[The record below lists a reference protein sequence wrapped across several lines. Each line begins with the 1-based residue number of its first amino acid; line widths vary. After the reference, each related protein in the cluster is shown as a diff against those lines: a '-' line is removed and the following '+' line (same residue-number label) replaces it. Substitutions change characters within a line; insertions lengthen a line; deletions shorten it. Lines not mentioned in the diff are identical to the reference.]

1 MNASEHIS
9 PDLQSAY
16 LLGACT
22 EGEARVAREHLTGCN
37 ACARSLDQLR
47 PARAALLEAA
57 PVRSAPA
64 HLKDAVMAEVRREAE
79 LFDAAKAPASNP
91 AARPRLWERLR
102 SPLPALG
109 LAAAAALV
117 VVVGVTGS
125 VPGPL
130 APTVTVSDGEVD
142 SRRAPRGNARL
153 ETEDGRVRLSVAG
166 LPGPGPRPPVSGLAA
181 HRRAAA
187 ALGASAV
194 LGRCQGLRERR
205 AARRHGRRG
214 HRARDLRAGWR
225 VGAAV
230 PGADRRGSDLRDGTG
245 RGATRFAP

>member
-37 ACARSLDQLR
+37 ACAHSLDQLR
-47 PARAALLEAA
+47 PAREALLEAA

-64 HLKDAVMAEVRREAE
+64 YLKDAVMAEVRREAE
-79 LFDAAKAPASNP
+79 LFDAAKAPASTP

-109 LAAAAALV
+109 LAAAAALA

-125 VPGPL
+125 APGPL

-142 SRRAPRGNARL
+142 SRRAPGGNARL

-166 LPGPGPRPPVSGLAA
+166 LPGPGPGRRYQVWLRTGERPPRSAQ
-181 HRRAAA
+181 
-187 ALGASAV
+187 ALFSVDAKGSASVV
-194 LGRCQGLRERR
+194 LVTSEPAGGSVLPSREPI
-205 AARRHGRRG
+205 
-214 HRARDLRAGWR
+214 
-225 VGAAV
+225 VEV
-230 PGADRRGSDLRDGTG
+230 PT
-245 RGATRFAP
+245 

>member
-1 MNASEHIS
+1 VSASEHIS

-37 ACARSLDQLR
+37 ACAHSLDQLR
-47 PARAALLEAA
+47 PAREALLEAA

-64 HLKDAVMAEVRREAE
+64 YLKDAVMAEVRREAE
-79 LFDAAKAPASNP
+79 LFDAAKAPASTP

-109 LAAAAALV
+109 LAAAAALAVV

-125 VPGPL
+125 APGPL

-142 SRRAPRGNARL
+142 SRRAPGGNARL

-166 LPGPGPRPPVSGLAA
+166 LPGPGPGRRYQVWLRTGERPPRSAQALFSVDAKGSASVVLPEGTGAA
-181 HRRAAA
+181 D
-187 ALGASAV
+187 AV
-194 LGRCQGLRERR
+194 LVTSEPAGGSVLPSREPI
-205 AARRHGRRG
+205 
-214 HRARDLRAGWR
+214 
-225 VGAAV
+225 VEV
-230 PGADRRGSDLRDGTG
+230 PT
-245 RGATRFAP
+245 